1 MQQSISSS
9 VKGIAHSVIDSL
21 PDQATMDDIMHAL
34 YVRAKFDHGE
44 REIREGHGIEHEEAK
59 QRFKKHVTRS

>member
-1 MQQSISSS
+1 MQQSMSSS

-44 REIREGHGIEHEEAK
+44 REIREGKGIQHEEAK
-59 QRFKKHVTRS
+59 QRLRKWVK

>member
-1 MQQSISSS
+1 MQKSISSS

-44 REIREGHGIEHEEAK
+44 LEIREGHGIEHEEAK
-59 QRFKKHVTRS
+59 QRLQKWVK